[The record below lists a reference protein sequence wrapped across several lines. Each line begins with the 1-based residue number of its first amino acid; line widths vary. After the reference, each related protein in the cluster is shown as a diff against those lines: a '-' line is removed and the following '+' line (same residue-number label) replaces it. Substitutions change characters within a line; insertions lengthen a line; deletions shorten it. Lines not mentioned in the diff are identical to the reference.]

1 MPAGRPPTYKTAE
14 ELQERIDD
22 YFENGVNKRKMIVGR
37 GATKKVVEIPI
48 PTITGL
54 VLHCGF
60 SDRSSFYDYGK
71 KPEFTYTIKNAR
83 TRMESIYEEM
93 MHSAP
98 NPAGAIFALKNFG
111 WKDKIELEEEGQLT
125 IKVIRE

>member
-1 MPAGRPPTYKTAE
+1 MSRPPKYKTAQ
-14 ELQERIDD
+14 ELQDKIDE
-22 YFENGVNKRKMIVGR
+22 YFKEGVNKRKMIVGR

-54 VLHCGF
+54 VLYCGF
-60 SDRSSFYDYGK
+60 ADRQSFYAYEK
-71 KPEFTYTIKNAR
+71 KEGFSYTIKNAR
-83 TRMESIYEEM
+83 TRIESIYEEM
-93 MHSAP
+93 VHSSP

-111 WKDKIELEEEGQLT
+111 WKDKLEIDDESQLT